1 MGRKWFLLFVLFM
14 GLTAFGGG
22 TAQAQGSAPRIT
34 KDELKARLGSSD
46 LVVIDVRGAH
56 GGAGKEPV
64 ISGAVREDPSSPDQW
79 AGKYSK
85 KKTLVIYCA

>member
-1 MGRKWFLLFVLFM
+1 MYRKCFLLVVLFM
-14 GLTAFGGG
+14 GLTAFGAG
-22 TAQAQGSAPRIT
+22 TALAQESVPRIT
-34 KDELKARLGSSD
+34 KDELKARLGSPD

-56 GGAGKEPV
+56 GGTGKEPV
-64 ISGAVREDPSSPDQW
+64 ISGAVREDPSSPEKW